1 MRGYAR
7 RCDAMRGD
15 ARRCDAINHAAM
27 MRYDSDT

>member
-1 MRGYAR
+1 MRCYAR